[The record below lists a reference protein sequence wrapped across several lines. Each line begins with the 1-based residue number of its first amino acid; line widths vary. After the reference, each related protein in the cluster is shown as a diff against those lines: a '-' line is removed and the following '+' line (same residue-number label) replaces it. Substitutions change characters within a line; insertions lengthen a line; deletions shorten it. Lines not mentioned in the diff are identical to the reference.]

1 MPKIKVKNPIVDIN
15 GDEMAR
21 VIWDQIKKSL
31 IIPFL
36 DLDLLEFDLS
46 ITNRNITDDRVTVDA
61 AKAIKKNSVGVK
73 CATITPDDKR
83 IVEYNLSKKF
93 PSPNGTIRN
102 ILNGT
107 IFREPIIIKSI
118 PKIVNHWNESVV
130 IARHAFGDIYKSK
143 EIDIKKNGKLTL
155 RFESNDKKEI
165 IEETIFE
172 FNSPGVGISYF
183 NVDSSIRDFAY
194 SCFNFALDRKIPIFL
209 STKNTILQK
218 YDERFKNI
226 FDEIFENEFKV
237 KFQHNNITYQHR
249 LIDDM
254 VACMMKWSGGFIWA
268 CKNYDGD
275 VMSDLVAQGY
285 GSLGLMTS
293 VLLSPNGEVLETEA
307 AHGTITSHYLQHK
320 NGLDT
325 STNPIA
331 SIFAWS
337 RGLLHRSNLDKNK
350 SLKNFAENLEKIC
363 IDTVENGLMT
373 KDLALMIGPDQK
385 WINTNQLFQIL
396 SKKLA
401 ELSDI

>member
-21 VIWDQIKKSL
+21 VIWDKIRESL
-31 IIPFL
+31 ILPFL
-36 DLDLLEFDLS
+36 DINLLEFDLS
-46 ITNRNITDDRVTVDA
+46 LVNRNNTDDQVTIEA
-61 AKAIKKNSVGVK
+61 AKAIKRK
-73 CATITPDDKR
+73 
-83 IVEYNLSKKF
+83 Y

-107 IFREPIIIKSI
+107 IFREPIIIKNI

-130 IARHAFGDIYKSK
+130 IARHAFGDIYKSR

-155 RFESNDKKEI
+155 KFESADKKDVV
-165 IEETIFE
+165 EETIFE
-172 FNSPGVGISYF
+172 FDSPGVGISYF
-183 NVDSSIRDFAY
+183 NIDSSIRDFAY
-194 SCFNFALDRKIPIFL
+194 SCFNFALNRKIPIFL

-226 FDEIFENEFKV
+226 FEEVYEKKFKK
-237 KFQHNNITYQHR
+237 KFQENNISYQHR

-254 VACMMKWSGGFIWA
+254 IACMLKWSGGFIWA

-293 VLLSPNGEVLETEA
+293 VLQSPDGKIIETEA
-307 AHGTITSHYLQHK
+307 AHGTVTSHYRQHQ
-320 NGLDT
+320 NGLQT

-331 SIFAWS
+331 SIFAWTRALS
-337 RGLLHRSNLDKNK
+337 HRGELDKNIE
-350 SLKNFAENLEKIC
+350 LEDFAKKLENIC
-363 IDTVENGLMT
+363 IETLENGEMT
-373 KDLALMIGPDQK
+373 KDLALMVGPEQK
-385 WINTNQLFQIL
+385 WVNTTQLFETI
-396 SKKLA
+396 KNKL
-401 ELSDI
+401 EN